1 MKQMEVIYEKDTIVA
16 VLALSVL
23 ASCTILQPMRDG
35 CVQRARAPVHA
46 QDQRTNAETL
56 ATLERMCADV
66 DWKLKTTNGK
76 YKLEWLL
83 WKRKLD
89 RLIEQANAGQSV
101 DPMDIDRLVQ
111 MRP

>member
-1 MKQMEVIYEKDTIVA
+1 MKKIPIVA

-23 ASCTILQPMRDG
+23 ASCTTLKPMRDG
-35 CVQRARAPVHA
+35 SVQHARAPVHA

-56 ATLERMCADV
+56 ARLEQMRADV
-66 DWKLKTTNGK
+66 DWKLKTTSGK

-101 DPMDIDRLVQ
+101 DPMDIDRLAQ